1 MRLYWVRHAPTGNK
15 NLIGWTDAPADLS
28 DSATLATVRDQLP
41 KDAFIV
47 SSDLSRARATKA
59 AIRTTQTDLPDD
71 SRLREIHFGVWEG
84 KSHEQIA
91 KSHPQQ
97 SRDFWTNP
105 CNTPAPM
112 GEDWGALSA
121 RVNESVAEL
130 IQHAAQ
136 TSPKVSGGRDMI
148 IVSHMGPILCQ
159 IERARGLNIQQTLA
173 LRIEHLSVHCFEQ
186 GFEQGFDQAV
196 YLTKNGLFD

>member
-15 NLIGWTDAPADLS
+15 NLIGWTDVPADLS
-28 DSATLATVRDQLP
+28 DSASLAEARDQLP

-59 AIRTTQTDLPDD
+59 ALRTTQTDLPDD

-105 CNTPAPM
+105 CKTPAPM
-112 GEDWGALSA
+112 GENWGALSA

-130 IQHAAQ
+130 IQTCTQIA
-136 TSPKVSGGRDMI
+136 GGRDMI

-186 GFEQGFDQAV
+186 GFDQAV
-196 YLTKNGLFD
+196 YLTKNDLFD

>member
-1 MRLYWVRHAPTGNK
+1 MRFWWVRHAPTGNK
-15 NLIGWTDAPADLS
+15 NLIGWTDVPADLS

-59 AIRTTQTDLPDD
+59 ALRTTQTDLPDD
-71 SRLREIHFGVWEG
+71 ARLREIHFGTWEG

-105 CNTPAPM
+105 CKTSAPM

-121 RVNESVAEL
+121 RVNQCVAEL
-130 IQHAAQ
+130 IQTCADR
-136 TSPKVSGGRDMI
+136 TTNRDMI

-159 IERARGLNIQQTLA
+159 IEHARGLNIQQTLA
-173 LRIEHLSVHCFEQ
+173 LRIEHLSVHCFDYDGV
-186 GFEQGFDQAV
+186 GFS
-196 YLTKNGLFD
+196 YR

>member
-15 NLIGWTDAPADLS
+15 NLIGWTDVPADLS
-28 DSATLATVRDQLP
+28 DSATLATARDQLP

-59 AIRTTQTDLPDD
+59 ALRTTQTDLPDD

-121 RVNESVAEL
+121 RVNQCVAEL
-130 IQHAAQ
+130 MKTA
-136 TSPKVSGGRDMI
+136 TDSTTDSTTNRDMI

-159 IERARGLNIQQTLA
+159 IGRARGLNIQQTLA
-173 LRIEHLSVHCFEQ
+173 LRIEHLSVHCFDYDGV
-186 GFEQGFDQAV
+186 GFS
-196 YLTKNGLFD
+196 YR

>member
-15 NLIGWTDAPADLS
+15 NLIGWTDVPADLS
-28 DSATLATVRDQLP
+28 DSVELSVALNAARDQLP

-59 AIRTTQTDLPDD
+59 ALRTTQTDLPDD

-105 CNTPAPM
+105 CKTSAPI

-130 IQHAAQ
+130 VKTATDSTIN
-136 TSPKVSGGRDMI
+136 RDMI

-173 LRIEHLSVHCFEQ
+173 LRIEHLSVHCFDYDGV
-186 GFEQGFDQAV
+186 GFS
-196 YLTKNGLFD
+196 YL

>member
-28 DSATLATVRDQLP
+28 DSVGLATVRDQLP

-59 AIRTTQTDLPDD
+59 ALRTTQTDLPDD

-121 RVNESVAEL
+121 RVNQCVAEL
-130 IQHAAQ
+130 VKTATDSTTDSTIN
-136 TSPKVSGGRDMI
+136 RDMV

-159 IERARGLNIQQTLA
+159 IGRARGLNIQQTLA
-173 LRIEHLSVHCFEQ
+173 LRIEHLSVHCFDYDSV
-186 GFEQGFDQAV
+186 GV
-196 YLTKNGLFD
+196 SYR

>member
-1 MRLYWVRHAPTGNK
+1 MRFWWVRHAPTGNK
-15 NLIGWTDAPADLS
+15 NLIGWTDVPADLS
-28 DSATLATVRDQLP
+28 DSATLNAARDQLP

-47 SSDLSRARATKA
+47 SSDLSRARATKVA
-59 AIRTTQTDLPDD
+59 LRTTQTDLPDD

-121 RVNESVAEL
+121 RVTECVEGLVN
-130 IQHAAQ
+130 I
-136 TSPKVSGGRDMI
+136 TDGKDMI

-173 LRIEHLSVHCFEQ
+173 LRIEHLSVHCFDYDGV
-186 GFEQGFDQAV
+186 GFS
-196 YLTKNGLFD
+196 YL

>member
-15 NLIGWTDAPADLS
+15 NLIGWTDVPADLS
-28 DSATLATVRDQLP
+28 DSATLATARDQLP

-59 AIRTTQTDLPDD
+59 ALRTTQTDLPDD

-121 RVNESVAEL
+121 RVNQCVEEL
-130 IQHAAQ
+130 MKTA
-136 TSPKVSGGRDMI
+136 TDSTTDSTTGRDMI

-173 LRIEHLSVHCFEQ
+173 LRIEHLSVHCFDYDGV
-186 GFEQGFDQAV
+186 GFS
-196 YLTKNGLFD
+196 YL

>member
-15 NLIGWTDAPADLS
+15 NLIGWTDVPADLS
-28 DSATLATVRDQLP
+28 DSATLNAARDQLP
-41 KDAFIV
+41 KDAFII

-59 AIRTTQTDLPDD
+59 ALRTTQTDLPDD

-121 RVNESVAEL
+121 RVNQCVEEL
-130 IQHAAQ
+130 IQTSIQ
-136 TSPKVSGGRDMI
+136 TSPKTSDGKDMI

-159 IERARGLNIQQTLA
+159 IERARGLTIQQTLA
-173 LRIEHLSVHCFEQ
+173 LRIEHLSVHCFDYDGV
-186 GFEQGFDQAV
+186 GFS
-196 YLTKNGLFD
+196 YL

>member
-15 NLIGWTDAPADLS
+15 NLIGWTDVPADLS
-28 DSATLATVRDQLP
+28 DSVGLATARDQLP
-41 KDAFIV
+41 KDAFII

-59 AIRTTQTDLPDD
+59 ALRTTQTDLPDD

-105 CNTPAPM
+105 CKTSAPM

-121 RVNESVAEL
+121 RVNACVEEL
-130 IQHAAQ
+130 VKTATDSTTDSTIN
-136 TSPKVSGGRDMI
+136 RDMI

-159 IERARGLNIQQTLA
+159 IGHARGLNIQQTLA
-173 LRIEHLSVHCFEQ
+173 LRIEHLSVHCFDYDGV
-186 GFEQGFDQAV
+186 GFS
-196 YLTKNGLFD
+196 YL

>member
-15 NLIGWTDAPADLS
+15 NLIGWTDVPADLS
-28 DSATLATVRDQLP
+28 DSVELSVALNATRDQLP

-59 AIRTTQTDLPDD
+59 ALRTTQTDLPDD

-105 CNTPAPM
+105 CKTAPPM

-121 RVNESVAEL
+121 RVNACVEGLVKTATDS
-130 IQHAAQ
+130 
-136 TSPKVSGGRDMI
+136 TTDRDMI

-173 LRIEHLSVHCFEQ
+173 LRIEHLSVHCFDYDGV
-186 GFEQGFDQAV
+186 GFS
-196 YLTKNGLFD
+196 YL